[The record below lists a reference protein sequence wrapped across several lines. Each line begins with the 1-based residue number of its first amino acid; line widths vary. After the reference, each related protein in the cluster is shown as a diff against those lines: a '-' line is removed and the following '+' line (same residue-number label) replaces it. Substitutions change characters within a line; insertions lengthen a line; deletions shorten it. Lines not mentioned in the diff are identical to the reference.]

1 MRKDLVEKIKKQ
13 LKSLFTQKFAEIKAG
28 DMMIST
34 PDEVLVVGSEVFM
47 IDEQGLNVPLM
58 DGEYL
63 LDSGEKIEVVS
74 GKVTE
79 ISVQTEEAPAAE
91 EVVVEGGEQ
100 KMEVTG
106 TMEEQVAV
114 LKQEIELL
122 KKMYE
127 DMMAEHK
134 KMYEDMMSEKQVM
147 KEEFSKL
154 AGSPSVKSIE
164 VKPSEFKSVETK
176 KTSASNIDLVSILEK
191 AKKKVRG

>member
-79 ISVQTEEAPAAE
+79 ISVETEEAPEAE
-91 EVVVEGGEQ
+91 EVVVEAGDK
-100 KMEVTG
+100 KMEEK
-106 TMEEQVAV
+106 MEYECPLTEKVE
-114 LKQEIELL
+114 KMEKEMEMM
-122 KKMYE
+122 KKMFE
-127 DMMAEHK
+127 EMMA
-134 KMYEDMMSEKQVM
+134 EKQVM

-176 KTSASNIDLVSILEK
+176 KTSASNIDLGSILEK

>member
-13 LKSLFTQKFAEIKAG
+13 LKSLFTQKFIEVKAG
-28 DMMIST
+28 DLMIST

-47 IDEQGLNVPLM
+47 IDEQGLNVPLT

-63 LDSGEKIEVVS
+63 LDSGEKIEVVA

-79 ISVQTEEAPAAE
+79 ISVETEEAPEAE
-91 EVVVEGGEQ
+91 EVVVEAGDK
-100 KMEVTG
+100 KMEEK
-106 TMEEQVAV
+106 MEDKPCPLTEKVE
-114 LKQEIELL
+114 KMEKEMEMM
-122 KKMYE
+122 KKMFE
-127 DMMAEHK
+127 EMMA
-134 KMYEDMMSEKQVM
+134 EKQVM

-176 KTSASNIDLVSILEK
+176 KTSASNIDLGSILEK